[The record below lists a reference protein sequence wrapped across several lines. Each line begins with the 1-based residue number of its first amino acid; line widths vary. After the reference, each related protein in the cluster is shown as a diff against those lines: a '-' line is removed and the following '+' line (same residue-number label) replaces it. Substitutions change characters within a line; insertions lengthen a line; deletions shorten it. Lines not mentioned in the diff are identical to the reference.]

1 MPKFVV
7 EGGYP
12 IGGRVRPAGNKNA
25 ALPMIAAAV
34 LTDQEVVLENV
45 PDIKDVRTLLELLR
59 SMGAEADFVEAG
71 VVRIRAGGVDPDTMN
86 PALASRI
93 RGSILL
99 AGPMLARHGS
109 MRLPPPGG
117 DVIGRRRV
125 DTHFLAL
132 RRLGAE
138 VAADGDYRMSAGGLV
153 GSDIFLDEPS
163 VTATEN
169 AIMAGSSAES
179 SSPSWRSTS
188 AIATTTSTPR
198 PSATTA
204 PTVPAPGRPSAAR
217 AKRQPRPPRVPAR
230 ARGNRATSRV
240 RANAPSAS
248 SAAVP
253 ATAAVNWS
261 PRSGEPARI
270 AAIA

>member
-125 DTHFLAL
+125 DTHILAL
-132 RRLGAE
+132 RRLGMQGGAGGG
-138 VAADGDYRMSAGGLV
+138 ADGFEGV
-153 GSDIFLDEPS
+153 GKKTREGR
-163 VTATEN
+163 E
-169 AIMAGSSAES
+169 
-179 SSPSWRSTS
+179 WRRHINRT
-188 AIATTTSTPR
+188 
-198 PSATTA
+198 
-204 PTVPAPGRPSAAR
+204 AR
-217 AKRQPRPPRVPAR
+217 AL
-230 ARGNRATSRV
+230 SY
-240 RANAPSAS
+240 
-248 SAAVP
+248 
-253 ATAAVNWS
+253 
-261 PRSGEPARI
+261 
-270 AAIA
+270 